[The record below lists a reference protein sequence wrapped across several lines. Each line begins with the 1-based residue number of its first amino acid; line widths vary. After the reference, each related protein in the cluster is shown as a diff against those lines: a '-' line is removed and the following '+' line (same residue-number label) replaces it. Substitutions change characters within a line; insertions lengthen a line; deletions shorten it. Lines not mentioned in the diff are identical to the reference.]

1 MSLPRVKLTDPT
13 ALRGYA
19 HPLRM
24 TLVGLLRQH
33 GPMTATQ
40 AAARLGESVPSC
52 SFHLRQL
59 AKYGL
64 AERVPGADAR
74 ERPWRA
80 TAQVTSW
87 DDASDDPVLRAA
99 TDELTAT
106 QLAQYT
112 RRAEEFLA
120 RRADEPTAWRAV
132 TGFSDMTLHLTPDEL
147 GELTRRIDALL
158 AEYEDRITD
167 PGRRP
172 TGSRKVSLIQL
183 ALLPDPA
190 PAEPEPT
197 AAEPTPASA
206 SAEPKPKPPTESTR
220 KRSATAPKPKPNA
233 AVEPE
238 PTAASTDRSDDGGP
252 R

>member
-1 MSLPRVKLTDPT
+1 MSLSRVKLSDPT

-24 TLVGLLRQH
+24 ALVGLLRQQ

-40 AAARLGESVPSC
+40 AAARLGESVPNC

-74 ERPWRA
+74 ERPWQA
-80 TAQVTSW
+80 TAMVTSW

-99 TDELTAT
+99 TDELNAT
-106 QLAQYT
+106 QLALYV

-120 RRADEPTAWRAV
+120 RRADEPAAWRAV

-147 GELTRRIDALL
+147 RDLTRRMDALLDEYHDRLTDPAKRPAGSRKVGLIRLALL
-158 AEYEDRITD
+158 AEPTPDAGASPASGGD
-167 PGRRP
+167 PLV
-172 TGSRKVSLIQL
+172 TG
-183 ALLPDPA
+183 APADADPA
-190 PAEPEPT
+190 MPAAGGDDRPAAGGEPG
-197 AAEPTPASA
+197 
-206 SAEPKPKPPTESTR
+206 
-220 KRSATAPKPKPNA
+220 
-233 AVEPE
+233 
-238 PTAASTDRSDDGGP
+238 DP